1 MAKIYTKAI
10 TILMND
16 AAKTS
21 FTIAADT
28 GSVFDQIT
36 DGKPFIVFPVDG
48 TENEQKF
55 IFKSNILSIDVV
67 SNAADKEA
75 DKDSVCNE

>member
-1 MAKIYTKAI
+1 MAKVYTKAI

-21 FTIAADT
+21 FTIASDT

-36 DGKPFIVFPVDG
+36 DGKPFIVFPVDS
-48 TENEQKF
+48 TTNEKKY

-67 SNAADKEA
+67 SNSADAEA
-75 DKDSVCNE
+75 YTDSVCNE